1 MNLLQLSWK
10 NLINKPLNMT
20 LSLVLFALGVGLISL
35 LLVLNKQLQDNFDKN
50 LAGIDLI
57 IGAKGSPLQMIL
69 CSMYHIDNPTGN
81 VSIKEIKPFLN
92 PKHPLIEKA
101 VPMSMGD
108 SHKGYRIVGTNHDLL
123 EFYNAKVGEG
133 SAWSKTMEV
142 TIGAVV
148 ANELNMKI
156 GDTFKSSHG
165 LVRDDNLV
173 HDDSEDL
180 KVVGVLQPTGSVID
194 QLILTNTQSIWAVH
208 EGHAHDMENDSLAH
222 NHSDAPKS
230 LLEEDETKEITSV
243 LIKFK
248 GHNYQALNMGR
259 SINENTDMQAATPA
273 IELNRLHSQMDIGTK
288 ALNMLAWIIV
298 FVSGLSVF
306 ISLFSSL
313 KDRKYELALM
323 RVMGAT
329 PGKLFILILLEGLM
343 LAVLGYIIGMAMGHI
358 GMEILAG
365 HMRDT
370 YRYSFSGKEFLTE
383 EFYVL
388 IGALGV
394 GLLAAIIPAFQAR
407 NTDISETLSKG

>member
-288 ALNMLAWIIV
+288 ALDYCICVW
-298 FVSGLSVF
+298 FERF
-306 ISLFSSL
+306 YFSFFFF
-313 KDRKYELALM
+313 KR
-323 RVMGAT
+323 
-329 PGKLFILILLEGLM
+329 
-343 LAVLGYIIGMAMGHI
+343 
-358 GMEILAG
+358 
-365 HMRDT
+365 
-370 YRYSFSGKEFLTE
+370 
-383 EFYVL
+383 
-388 IGALGV
+388 
-394 GLLAAIIPAFQAR
+394 
-407 NTDISETLSKG
+407 SKI

>member
-1 MNLLQLSWK
+1 
-10 NLINKPLNMT
+10 
-20 LSLVLFALGVGLISL
+20 
-35 LLVLNKQLQDNFDKN
+35 
-50 LAGIDLI
+50 
-57 IGAKGSPLQMIL
+57 
-69 CSMYHIDNPTGN
+69 

-123 EFYNAKVGEG
+123 GFYDAQIGEG
-133 SAWSKTMEV
+133 NLWQKNMEV

-148 ANELNMKI
+148 ARELNMKI
-156 GDTFKSSHG
+156 GDKFKSSHG
-165 LVRDDNLV
+165 LVMDDNLV
-173 HDDSEDL
+173 HEDSDNL
-180 KVVGVLQPTGSVID
+180 IVVGILKPTGSVID
-194 QLILTNTQSIWAVH
+194 QLILTNTQSIWQVH
-208 EGHAHDMENDSLAH
+208 DGHAHDMEADSTAH
-222 NHSDAPKS
+222 AHHSDMPKP

-243 LIKFK
+243 LVKFK
-248 GHNYQALNMGR
+248 GHNFQALNMGR

-273 IELNRLHSQMDIGTK
+273 IELNRLHSQMDIGTD

-343 LAVLGYIIGMAMGHI
+343 LAILGYIIGAALGHF
-358 GMEILAG
+358 GMEVLAG
-365 HMRDT
+365 HMKDT
-370 YRYSFSGKEFLTE
+370 YRYSFSGMEFLKE
-383 EFYVL
+383 EVYVL
-388 IGALGV
+388 VGALAV
-394 GLLAAIIPAFQAR
+394 GLLAAIIPALQAR